1 MYELLWVMHFE
12 AEEIYEIARKKLL
25 QNPNFD
31 VNSIFRQI
39 SIHDKDFITQEDV
52 SLFLIFDSIF
62 YSLKIIFKT
71 SKYNLMNK
79 IFF

>member
-1 MYELLWVMHFE
+1 MHFE

-39 SIHDKDFITQEDV
+39 SIHDKDFIT
-52 SLFLIFDSIF
+52 
-62 YSLKIIFKT
+62 
-71 SKYNLMNK
+71 
-79 IFF
+79 

>member
-1 MYELLWVMHFE
+1 MHFE

-39 SIHDKDFITQEDV
+39 NIHDKDFITQEDV

-62 YSLKIIFKT
+62 YSFKNILKT
-71 SKYNLMNK
+71 SKYNLMNM